1 MDTPP
6 GPEPLDTD
14 DDLITLWGLVIE
26 GFGATVRRLQ
36 DLSEADGGTP
46 VGVSVGDLDVLLRL
60 LRTPGHRLAS
70 AVLARES
77 SMTSG
82 GLTRLVDRLVRD
94 GLVRRVDCPT
104 DRRVVWVEA
113 TGSGLEL
120 AARVRT
126 SHAAWIRRDVVDV
139 LGPDR
144 AAALGSAMR
153 TLRDTHR
160 A

>member
-1 MDTPP
+1 MPNTP
-6 GPEPLDTD
+6 GSEPLDSE

-26 GFGATVRRLQ
+26 GFDATGRRLQ
-36 DLSEADGGTP
+36 ALAESDS
-46 VGVSVGDLDVLLRL
+46 GVSVGDLDVLLRL
-60 LRTPGHRLAS
+60 LRTPGNRLAS
-70 AVLARES
+70 TTLARES

-113 TGSGLEL
+113 TAAGLEL
-120 AARVRT
+120 GERVRT

-139 LGPDR
+139 LGPGR

-160 A
+160 T

>member
-1 MDTPP
+1 MENPP
-6 GPEPLDTD
+6 GPEPLDSD

-26 GFGATVRRLQ
+26 GFGATGRRLQ
-36 DLSEADGGTP
+36 DLAESDG
-46 VGVSVGDLDVLLRL
+46 GVSVGDLDVLLRL
-60 LRTPGHRLAS
+60 LRTPGNRLAS
-70 AVLARES
+70 TTLARES

-113 TGSGLEL
+113 TPAGLEL
-120 AARVRT
+120 GERVRT

-139 LGPDR
+139 LGPGR

-160 A
+160 T